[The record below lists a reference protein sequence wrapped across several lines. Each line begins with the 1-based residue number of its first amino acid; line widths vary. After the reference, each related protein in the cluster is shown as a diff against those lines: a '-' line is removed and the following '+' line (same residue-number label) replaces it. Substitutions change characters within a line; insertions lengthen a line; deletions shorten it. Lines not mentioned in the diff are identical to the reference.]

1 MATVT
6 LKNNPVEIIGNLP
19 AVGTKAP
26 DFVLTKTDLSDL
38 TLKDFAG
45 LTLILNIFPSIDTSV
60 CAASVR
66 RFNLEA
72 SKLENCRILGI
83 SLDLPFAH
91 KRFCEAEGIKNVIT
105 VSELRDSYFGDKYG
119 IRMTSG
125 PLSGLLARSVVII
138 DSKGNIAYT
147 QLVPEITQ
155 EPDYDKALA
164 FLKTIA

>member
-1 MATVT
+1 MGTVT
-6 LKNNPVEIIGNLP
+6 LKNNPVEITGKLP
-19 AVGTKAP
+19 APGTKAP
-26 DFVLTKTDLSDL
+26 DFVLTKTDLSDV

-45 LTLILNIFPSIDTSV
+45 STLILNIFPSIDTSV

-66 RFNLEA
+66 RFNVEA
-72 SKLENCRILGI
+72 SKLENCRILGV
-83 SLDLPFAH
+83 SLDIPFAH

-105 VSELRDSYFGDKYG
+105 VSELRNRSFGDKYG

-125 PLSGLLARSVVII
+125 PLSGLLARSIVVI
-138 DSKGNIAYT
+138 DAKGNIAYT

-155 EPDYDKALA
+155 EPDYDKVLG